1 MINSILEIGKKKI
14 KVNKKVFH
22 PTGTSKILIE
32 ASIKKIKKKNINK
45 KILDI
50 GCGSGIV
57 GINVAKKLKI
67 KSKIYFSDVSEAAIK
82 NTLYNCKQFKVN
94 SEIRCGDNL
103 TPWKNDKFDYIIS
116 DIAAVAKDISTKSL
130 WYKNCENNSG
140 YDGTK
145 HVIQLIKDAKKNLY
159 KSGMLIFPIISLSN
173 QKKILYNLKKNFKN
187 YKRIYSQ
194 VWPMPKELSKNKKLL
209 NDLKKQGTIDFD
221 NIMGLLTFKTDIY
234 CAKK

>member
-1 MINSILEIGKKKI
+1 MINKILKLGKKKI
-14 KVNKKVFH
+14 KINKKVFY

-32 ASIKKIKKKNINK
+32 TSLKKIKNKNK

-57 GINVAKKLKI
+57 GINIAKKLNI
-67 KSKIYFSDVSEAAIK
+67 KSKIYFSDISELACK
-82 NTLYNCKQFKVN
+82 NTLYNCKKFNIN
-94 SEIRCGDNL
+94 SEIKCGDNL
-103 TPWKNDKFDYIIS
+103 KPWKNDKFHFIIS
-116 DIAAVAKDISTKSL
+116 DIAAIAEDISVRSS
-130 WYKNCENNSG
+130 WYKSCENNSG
-140 YDGTK
+140 YDGTN
-145 HVIQLIKDAKKNLY
+145 HVIQLIKNAKNNLY

-187 YKRIYSQ
+187 CKIINSQ

-209 NDLKKQGTIDFD
+209 NNLKKRGTIDFN